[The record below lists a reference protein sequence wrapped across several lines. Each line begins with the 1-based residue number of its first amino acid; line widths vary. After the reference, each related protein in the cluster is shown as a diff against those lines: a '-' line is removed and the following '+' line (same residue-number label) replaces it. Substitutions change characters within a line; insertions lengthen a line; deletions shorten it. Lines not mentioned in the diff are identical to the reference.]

1 MRGTDNF
8 KVGSADAREVP
19 ASAESP
25 AIIVNG
31 TGGALFHKNAPDVD
45 SGDSELAN
53 GASVTVEVPTWIISA
68 SATRV
73 YVLHPERVRVED
85 VIATDDLTVGDD
97 ATIGGDLEVDGDLN
111 HDGTKVGFFATA
123 PAARP
128 EVAKD
133 EGETKK
139 ATAAELQE
147 ALETLGLIE
156 QAA

>member
-1 MRGTDNF
+1 MRSTDNF
-8 KVGSADAREVP
+8 KVGSADAKEVP

-53 GASVTVEVPTWIISA
+53 GESVTVEVPTWIVSA

-73 YVLHPERVRVED
+73 YVLYPDRVRVED
-85 VIATDDLTVGDD
+85 VIATDDLTVTDD
-97 ATIGGDLEVDGDLN
+97 VTIGGDLN
-111 HDGTKVGFFATA
+111 HDGDKAGFFATA

-133 EGETKK
+133 EGEEKK
-139 ATAAELQE
+139 ATVAELQE

-156 QAA
+156 QEA